1 MIQMKH
7 IKQILLIAI
16 AVLLLDACGNT
27 DKPKQTHSN
36 SNRLLKV
43 ACVGDSITAGTGL
56 NNPAQSSYPAQLRIL
71 LGDEWRVNNF
81 GISGTTVT
89 KSGDRPFWNTS
100 AFASSHNS
108 NPDIVVIMLGT
119 NDAKPKNWVNKAHFI
134 SDYVE
139 LINTY
144 KTLPSSPKIYI
155 CYPPPVYGTVAG
167 ITDSRI
173 RNEMIPKIQEVA
185 LKAGVYTID
194 LYTKMSGKQ
203 ELFPDKVHP
212 DANGARQIS
221 QIVYENIY

>member
-1 MIQMKH
+1 MKF
-7 IKQILLIAI
+7 IKQILLIVI
-16 AVLLLDACGNT
+16 AVPLLDACGNT
-27 DKPKQTHSN
+27 DKPKQQTRSN

-56 NNPAQSSYPAQLRIL
+56 SNPAQSSYPARLRIL
-71 LGDEWRVNNF
+71 LGDGWQVNNF

-89 KSGDRPFWNTS
+89 KSGDRPFRSTS
-100 AFASSHNS
+100 AFTSSHNS

-119 NDAKPKNWVNKAHFI
+119 NDAKPKNWVHKAHFV

-139 LINTY
+139 FINTY

-173 RNEMIPKIQEVA
+173 RNEIIPKIQEVA
-185 LKAGVYTID
+185 VKTGAYTID

-203 ELFPDKVHP
+203 ELFPDKIHP
-212 DANGARQIS
+212 NADGAKLIS
-221 QIVYENIY
+221 QIVYENIF